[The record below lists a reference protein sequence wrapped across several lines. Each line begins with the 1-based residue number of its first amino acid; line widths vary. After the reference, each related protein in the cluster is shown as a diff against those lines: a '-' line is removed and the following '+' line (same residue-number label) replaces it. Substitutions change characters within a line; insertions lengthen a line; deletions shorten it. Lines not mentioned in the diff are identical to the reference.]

1 MKSFENICYTTMG
14 HPEQMLDIHIPDND
28 TFPVFIYFHG
38 GGMEKGDKNQE
49 FIPYLV
55 KNGIAVVSANYRM
68 YPEAVYP
75 EFVRDAAAAVSYAIK
90 NMKDYGNPTSF
101 FVGGSSAGGYL
112 SQMLC
117 FDKRYLA
124 PYKINPDDITG
135 YIHDAGQPTTH
146 FNVLRERGLD
156 ERKVVVD
163 EAAPLY
169 HVCAER
175 NYPPMQFFYA
185 EHDIEGRPEQTMLLL
200 STMKHFGHDMEKV
213 DVRYMEGFTHC
224 KYNKAIDEKGD
235 NIFVKAM
242 FEFINK
248 YKGEN

>member
-1 MKSFENICYTTMG
+1 MKSYENICYSKIG
-14 HPEQMLDIHIPDND
+14 HPEQMLDIHIPDCES
-28 TFPVFIYFHG
+28 FPVFIYFHG
-38 GGMEKGDKNQE
+38 GGMEKGDKGGGFPE
-49 FIPYLV
+49 LV
-55 KNGIAVVSANYRM
+55 KKGVAVVSANYRM

-75 EFVRDAAAAVSYAIK
+75 EFVRDAAAAVAYAVK

-112 SQMLC
+112 TQMLC

-156 ERKVVVD
+156 DKKVIVD

-200 STMKHFGHDMEKV
+200 ATMKSFGYDMEKI
-213 DVRYMEGFTHC
+213 DLRYMEGFTHC
-224 KYNKAIDEKGD
+224 KYHKAVDEKGE
-235 NIFVKAM
+235 NIFTKAVL
-242 FEFINK
+242 EFINK